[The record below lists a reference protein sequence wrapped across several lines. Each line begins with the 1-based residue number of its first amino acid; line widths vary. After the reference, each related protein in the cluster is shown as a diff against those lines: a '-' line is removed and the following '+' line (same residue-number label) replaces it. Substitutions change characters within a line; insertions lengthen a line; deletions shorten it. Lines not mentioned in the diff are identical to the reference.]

1 MGQKRNFFKFF
12 CESCKRLLYF
22 VYLSEFVAVHV
33 HLSPCVRHCTHT
45 HTVHALRYVQE
56 HMCDIQSFGICD
68 LSC

>member
-1 MGQKRNFFKFF
+1 M
-12 CESCKRLLYF
+12 CICHL
-22 VYLSEFVAVHV
+22 VYDIA
-33 HLSPCVRHCTHT
+33 HT